1 MKRTV
6 FAFLC
11 LSAAL
16 FAQAGKSHLKV
27 GDAAPDFKLSSTG
40 EKPVTL
46 SEFKGKKNVILAFFP
61 LAFTGG

>member
-1 MKRTV
+1 MKRTL

-16 FAQAGKSHLKV
+16 FGQAGKSHLKV
-27 GDAAPDFKLSSTG
+27 GDIAPDFKLNSSVD
-40 EKPVTL
+40 KPVTL